1 MMGLIFIF
9 LPLQLAMAGGKV
21 EFPPWAHCA
30 FWDVFCILGSIAEYT
45 FSIPI
50 RIGFFVL
57 LIPIALTALFAGLL
71 YSIIVAIC
79 NWMIYICLR
88 VGITPANPITPP
100 VVTIGWTFTRDF
112 ANMFFILILVF
123 IGLATILKLREYEAK
138 KLLPKLIIIAL
149 LINFTPVIVGFIVDM
164 GNIVTNFFLS
174 RAANIMNFPT
184 ILKMVWDY
192 FSGSL
197 TTIFLWDG
205 RFFEQFVEALGIFI
219 GILIYGVVVIIFFL
233 LGSWIYFWVMLTFF
247 LRIVELWILMIL
259 CPIAFFSQV
268 LPPSKTVKM
277 LFPSILHWDK
287 WWEEFLQWIIWG
299 IPMGFFLYLSN
310 WVMANTDVI
319 QSKFAVTTPL
329 PAATTTLQTMLET
342 ASTTVASSTG
352 GMLGL
357 ETQFIS
363 LVTSILAPT
372 VGLVLLYKGYKIAKE
387 TAPAAAKA
395 IIEGV
400 KKVGQIAVAA
410 GITAVTMGAGAG
422 ATAGLL
428 GKAAAGAQRLET
440 GMGRIPRVGKALK
453 YGVGKPISWATRG
466 MEMAA
471 APPLL
476 EYAAKTRRVD
486 WGARF
491 KGMEAPE
498 IAQQISLIPIKQ
510 HRVSAA
516 GWMQE
521 EGLLDKPGLPE
532 GFKDRMIKE
541 AASLTKDPHYQKS
554 ATDVFQT
561 LTRGVDETVALNLT
575 VDPDEKKKLK
585 DKIDKIAD
593 EISQDVKIRPKIA
606 IEAKD
611 KGISFEQ
618 AARDMAAR
626 EIWVGELKA
635 GDVKNI
641 EKKSLREDIG
651 TRRGMKSWSSAHMSA
666 LVNNFKKE
674 VVDAALKETGGL
686 NAMFEGKTAEE
697 GRDILEKLYEENPR
711 IVRSFATTPA
721 GREWNWGGRKF
732 LPKNSKGRPDFGA
745 FEAEMEKKKP
755 EEKEE
760 KKEGPKEGYVEGKGP
775 TG

>member
-1 MMGLIFIF
+1 MPKIFKLFSQNKKALFLVLGLGLIFSFVPSHVAYAFWWDDLINGISNLF
-9 LPLQLAMAGGKV
+9 NYIVTLPL
-21 EFPPWAHCA
+21 
-30 FWDVFCILGSIAEYT
+30 
-45 FSIPI
+45 
-50 RIGFFVL
+50 RIGIFILMLPILVTAL
-57 LIPIALTALFAGLL
+57 LISVIYLVVVMITSWLIHISLL
-71 YSIIVAIC
+71 
-79 NWMIYICLR
+79 
-88 VGITPANPITPP
+88 VGITPGNPLTPGIIN
-100 VVTIGWTFTRDF
+100 IGWTFTRDF
-112 ANMFFILILVF
+112 VNMFFILILVF

-138 KLLPKLIIIAL
+138 KLLPKLILVAL
-149 LINFTPVIVGFIVDM
+149 LINFTPVIVGFIVDA
-164 GNIVTNFFLS
+164 GNIFTNFLLVK
-174 RAANIMNFPT
+174 AGNITPVN
-184 ILKMVWDY
+184 
-192 FSGSL
+192 
-197 TTIFLWDG
+197 IFMDIWTELLNSVG
-205 RFFEQFVEALGIFI
+205 RIWSYTGDIIGTFGTLI
-219 GILIYGVVVIIFFL
+219 GIVVYGVVVIIFFAL
-233 LGSWIYFWVMLTFF
+233 ASWVYLWVMLTFF

-287 WWEEFLQWIIWG
+287 WWEEFLQWVIVG
-299 IPMGFFLYLSN
+299 IPLGLFIYLSN
-310 WVMANTDVI
+310 WMIVNTDEI
-319 QSKFAVTTPL
+319 NTKLHLADLAQAP
-329 PAATTTLQTMLET
+329 PGGWPPGLET
-342 ASTTVASSTG
+342 AFVD
-352 GMLGL
+352 L
-357 ETQFIS
+357 IIK
-363 LVTSILAPT
+363 ILAPT

-387 TAPAAAKA
+387 TAPAAAMA

-400 KKVGQIAVAA
+400 KKVGTVATA
-410 GITAVTMGAGAG
+410 LGITAITAGAGAG
-422 ATAGLL
+422 AAAGLL

-440 GMGRIPRVGKALK
+440 GMGRIPIAGKALK

-466 MEMAA
+466 MERVA

-510 HRVSAA
+510 QRVSAA

-521 EGLLDKPGLPE
+521 QGLLDKPGLPK
-532 GFKDRMIKE
+532 GFKDKMIKE
-541 AASLTKDPHYQKS
+541 AKSLTKDPHYQKS
-554 ATDVFQT
+554 ATEVFET

-575 VDPDEKKKLK
+575 VDPAEKEKLK
-585 DKIDKIAD
+585 DKIGKIAG
-593 EISQDVKIRPKIA
+593 EISQDVKIRPQ
-606 IEAKD
+606 IEAEAKE

-626 EIWVGELKA
+626 ENWVGELKA

-651 TRRGMKSWSSAHMSA
+651 TRRGMKSWSSSHMSA

-674 VVDAALKETGGL
+674 VVDDALNETGGL
-686 NAMFEGKTAEE
+686 NAMFEGKTPEE
-697 GRDILEKLYEENPR
+697 GKDILEKLYRENPR
-711 IVRSFATTPA
+711 IVRFFATTPA

-732 LPKNSKGRPDFGA
+732 LPKNKKGRPDFGA